1 MDPLVNA
8 EQRARMTRCPVREK
22 VYDPADVAL
31 PTPMEFHVALPTP
44 MEFHIRPSTLASN
57 CTVAEKVPLNTAVAA
72 EAFSGMAR

>member
-31 PTPMEFHVALPTP
+31 PTPMEFHT
-44 MEFHIRPSTLASN
+44 RPSTLASN